1 MDKKRFHIVIASV
14 IFAALTW
21 LSVNMRDEYVVVKQM
36 PVVLEN
42 MKEGKVLKYPVPKTV
57 AVRFRGNGWSLAG
70 LYLAPDVKYF
80 IDVSTIGSEN
90 FMITGKDLLEHI
102 KLPVSLQPLDVK
114 PDTLLLAL
122 DDYREKRVPVVP
134 RVVLEFRD
142 GYGEVGP
149 TRIAPESVVVG
160 GSEYLL
166 RPITG
171 WPTVYRRFDE
181 LRSPLSVEI
190 PLEESDSYSLDVAAQ
205 AVRLDADVQP
215 FAEKPL
221 SGIPIEAI
229 GTPPNREVIFIPPRM
244 DMIVRGGIDQLKNI
258 RPSDFQATV
267 SYEALAGDSAES
279 VVPAINGPEEVKI
292 VSRRPERFQFII
304 RKKL

>member
-1 MDKKRFHIVIASV
+1 MEKKRFHIVIASV

-42 MKEGKVLKYPVPKTV
+42 MKEGKVLKYPIPKSV

-70 LYLAPDVKYF
+70 LYLAPDVKYY
-80 IDVSTIGSEN
+80 IDVARIGSDQ

-122 DDYREKRVPVVP
+122 DNYREKKVPVVP
-134 RVVLEFRD
+134 RVVLEFKE
-142 GYGEVGP
+142 GYGQVGA
-149 TRIAPESVVVG
+149 TRVIPDSVILG
-160 GSEYLL
+160 GAGEALA
-166 RPITG
+166 PITA
-171 WPTVYRRFDE
+171 WPTSYRRFDDLRAPVDVE
-181 LRSPLSVEI
+181 L
-190 PLEESDSYSLDVAAQ
+190 PLEESDSYSLDVPSQ
-205 AVRLDADVQP
+205 SVRFALDVEP

-221 SGIPIEAI
+221 AGIPIEAT
-229 GTPPNREVIFIPPRM
+229 GTPSNREVIFIPPRM
-244 DMIVRGGIDQLKNI
+244 DMIVRGGIDQLKKVSS
-258 RPSDFQATV
+258 SDFQATV
-267 SYEALAGDSAES
+267 SYQSLVSDSTES
-279 VVPAINGPEEVKI
+279 VVPAVNGPEELKI